1 MMIED
6 CEIIHLFVVFK
17 KAEES
22 KAAAFASFCFR
33 LPPGL
38 LLLDTEGEDEGGGE
52 SHSLVPPR

>member
-33 LPPGL
+33 L
-38 LLLDTEGEDEGGGE
+38 LLLDKEGEDEGGGE